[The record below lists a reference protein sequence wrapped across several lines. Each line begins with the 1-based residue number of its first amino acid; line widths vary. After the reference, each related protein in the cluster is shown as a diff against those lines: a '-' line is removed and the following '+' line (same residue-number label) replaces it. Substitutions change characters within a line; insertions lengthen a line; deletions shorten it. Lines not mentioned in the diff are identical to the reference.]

1 MTAAL
6 QDRYQK
12 EIMPQLLKT
21 FGMKNV
27 MQAPKI
33 EKVVVN
39 VGMGSY
45 LQRLGTKDFGTVEE
59 TLVKITGQKPVL
71 RKARMSVSNFKL
83 RENMPVGMCV
93 TLRGER
99 AYDFMDKVINIV
111 FPRVR
116 GFRGVKRNIFDK
128 DGNCSFGFTEHT
140 VFPEV
145 DVEDPRKVHGVQV
158 TVVTSTK
165 DPAHTEAMLEAM
177 SFPFIKQQE
186 PGTEAEKP
194 DSKSEN

>member
-1 MTAAL
+1 MASDL
-6 QDRYQK
+6 QQRYQK
-12 EIMPQLLKT
+12 EILPKLIKEL
-21 FGMKNV
+21 GMKNV
-27 MQAPKI
+27 MQAPQI
-33 EKVVVN
+33 EKIVVN

-99 AYDFMDKVINIV
+99 AYDFLDKVINIV
-111 FPRVR
+111 YPRVR

-128 DGNCSFGFTEHT
+128 DGNCSFGFAEHT

-158 TVVTSTK
+158 TIVTSTK
-165 DPAHTEAMLEAM
+165 EPEHTKKMLEEM
-177 SFPFIKQQE
+177 SFPFIKAH
-186 PGTEAEKP
+186 EAKE
-194 DSKSEN
+194 ETN